1 MPALSRVVASSHIVS
16 LSAMTLADPELPGAS
31 PARRKRSDGLRT
43 IERVLK
49 AAEEEMAEFGF
60 VKFNLDR
67 VMEKSGVARSSVYH
81 HFGGRDGVIA
91 ALETSSTM
99 RSLERGTAEFEAFL
113 DTLTSG
119 EKAFELI
126 EMGVRSFNSSENR
139 SMRQRRI
146 SSLAASHNS
155 AAIREVLAHDQQTG
169 TEVLARVIEKARDN
183 GLCNPIEPILGVAY
197 VIQSMLVGR
206 ILVDISEDP
215 ALDTQWED
223 AAIATL
229 RQILRPT

>member
-1 MPALSRVVASSHIVS
+1 
-16 LSAMTLADPELPGAS
+16 MTQDDSDTSGTT

-49 AAEEEMAEFGF
+49 AAEAEMAEFGF

-67 VMEKSGVARSSVYH
+67 VMENSGVARSSVYH

-99 RSLERGTAEFEAFL
+99 RSLERGTAEFETFL

-126 EMGVRSFNSSENR
+126 ELGIRSFRSSENR

-155 AAIREVLAHDQQTG
+155 AAIREVLANEQQSG
-169 TEVLARVIEKARDN
+169 TEAVARIIEKARDN

>member
-1 MPALSRVVASSHIVS
+1 MPLSDPDASE
-16 LSAMTLADPELPGAS
+16 TS
-31 PARRKRSDGLRT
+31 PTRRKRSDGLRT

-49 AAEEEMAEFGF
+49 SAEEEMAEFGF
-60 VKFNLDR
+60 GKFNLDR

-91 ALETSSTM
+91 ALESTRTM
-99 RSLERGTAEFEAFL
+99 RSLERGTAEFETFL

-119 EKAFELI
+119 ERAFELI
-126 EMGVRSFNSSENR
+126 ELGVRSFRSSENKNR
-139 SMRQRRI
+139 RQRRI
-146 SSLAASHNS
+146 SSLAASQNS
-155 AAIREVLAHDQQTG
+155 VAIRVVLANDQRTG
-169 TEVLARVIEKARDN
+169 TEVLARVIEKARDK

-229 RQILRPT
+229 RQVLRPT

>member
-1 MPALSRVVASSHIVS
+1 
-16 LSAMTLADPELPGAS
+16 MTQDDSDTSGTS
-31 PARRKRSDGLRT
+31 PTRRKRSDGLRT

-91 ALETSSTM
+91 ALETTSTM

-113 DTLTSG
+113 DTLSSG

-126 EMGVRSFNSSENR
+126 ELGIRSFRSSDNKR
-139 SMRQRRI
+139 RRQRRI

-155 AAIREVLAHDQQTG
+155 AAIREVLANEQRSDAHQVGHLGGEAQHPVVRCLAGHLGLDGRLQLGIASAHHHGLERCVHPQRLRDDLGRVRPAGGPGTG
-169 TEVLARVIEKARDN
+169 DKKGSHTGPGSR
-183 GLCNPIEPILGVAY
+183 P
-197 VIQSMLVGR
+197 GR
-206 ILVDISEDP
+206 G
-215 ALDTQWED
+215 
-223 AAIATL
+223 
-229 RQILRPT
+229 

>member
-1 MPALSRVVASSHIVS
+1 MAENNADVS
-16 LSAMTLADPELPGAS
+16 GTT
-31 PARRKRSDGLRT
+31 PARRRRSDGLRT
-43 IERVLK
+43 IERILK
-49 AAEEEMAEFGF
+49 AAEVEMAEFGF

-119 EKAFELI
+119 EKAFDLI
-126 EMGVRSFNSSENR
+126 ELGIRSFRSSDNR

-155 AAIREVLAHDQQTG
+155 AAIREVLAHEQRSG
-169 TEVLARVIEKARDN
+169 TEVVVRIIEKARDN

-197 VIQSMLVGR
+197 VIQSLLVGR

-215 ALDTQWED
+215 ALDTEWED

>member
-1 MPALSRVVASSHIVS
+1 MAENNADVS
-16 LSAMTLADPELPGAS
+16 GTT
-31 PARRKRSDGLRT
+31 PARRRRSDGLRT
-43 IERVLK
+43 IERILK
-49 AAEEEMAEFGF
+49 AAEVEMAEFGF

-119 EKAFELI
+119 EKAFDLI
-126 EMGVRSFNSSENR
+126 ELGIRSFRSSDNR

-155 AAIREVLAHDQQTG
+155 AAIREVLAHEQRSG
-169 TEVLARVIEKARDN
+169 TEVVVRIIGKARDN

-197 VIQSMLVGR
+197 VIQSLLVGR

-215 ALDTQWED
+215 ALDTEWED

>member
-1 MPALSRVVASSHIVS
+1 
-16 LSAMTLADPELPGAS
+16 MTQDDSDTSGTS
-31 PARRKRSDGLRT
+31 PTRRKRSDGLRT

-91 ALETSSTM
+91 ALETRSTM

-113 DTLTSG
+113 DTLSSG

-126 EMGVRSFNSSENR
+126 ELGIRSFRSSDNKR
-139 SMRQRRI
+139 RRQRRI

-155 AAIREVLAHDQQTG
+155 AAIREVLANEQRSG
-169 TEVLARVIEKARDN
+169 SEVVARIIEKARDN
-183 GLCNPIEPILGVAY
+183 GLCNPIEPIMGVAY

-206 ILVDISEDP
+206 ILVDISEDSD
-215 ALDTQWED
+215 LDTQWED